1 MGKRMAANLAKFLAQ
16 SGQVSS
22 VLPFLPIPM
31 RIYEH
36 VHPRRMS
43 WDVYKTVRSDS
54 MTGVIPRHRTEGVNR
69 DQSVRLDCFTFQT
82 LTISLSHHVVIILP
96 RCRYPAISD

>member
-22 VLPFLPIPM
+22 VLPFLPIYP
-31 RIYEH
+31 RACGH
-36 VHPRRMS
+36 VHTQRMS

-54 MTGVIPRHRTEGVNR
+54 MTGIIPRHRTEGVNR
-69 DQSVRLDCFTFQT
+69 DQSADYNAL
-82 LTISLSHHVVIILP
+82 LS
-96 RCRYPAISD
+96 